1 MKTKSKMRSSMDAVL
16 ERRGESPQRF
26 LVESVWD
33 VECIR
38 DGKTIW
44 TERNKNLCTDEGL
57 NALLNIMFHAATQIT
72 TWYVALF
79 NTDTTILASH
89 TYAAPGYTESADYDE
104 ATRPEFVEAASTAKS
119 LTNSA
124 NKASFTMSATTTIY
138 GAALVGGGSAA
149 STISDA
155 AGGGTLYCA
164 SKFTSGKAVE
174 DGDVLKITVTLTGAD
189 V

>member
-1 MKTKSKMRSSMDAVL
+1 MKTKSSMRSRIDGEV
-16 ERRGESPQRF
+16 ERGARSGQRF
-26 LVESVWD
+26 LVESIWD
-33 VECIR
+33 VACVR
-38 DGKTIW
+38 NGKTIW

-57 NALLNIMFHAATQIT
+57 NAILNIMFHMATQIT

-79 NTDTTILASH
+79 DTDTTILSSH
-89 TYAAPGYTESADYDE
+89 TYAVPGYTESSDYDE

-149 STISDA
+149 STKGNT

-174 DGDVLKITVTLTGAD
+174 DGDVLKVTVTLTAAD
-189 V
+189 A